1 MRRYGRFCLLAIL
14 LIIAIYFTL
23 PILFSR
29 MESWLEQLQVGHAHT
44 VSTTASTSI
53 VYSIRPKQWLK
64 FALAEQSS
72 HLRIISNAHI
82 KLTDTIVQNPYWTY
96 AISYELLDKKNTML
110 AKGVYHQYSR
120 VTVFKD
126 TQGELVNNNYY
137 TNKNIVPL
145 DGRAILLGLRTM
157 ENAAFLRISLDTINS
172 AVFEAAVRVYVPAKI
187 SEHELATSWQRLS
200 QPEKENMAKNSIYPA
215 TLLSVNEK
223 RNLLK
228 HQWQAVGP
236 MGIGGR
242 SYQSNTLYTLKEKYV
257 EQELQEI
264 VKLAAGLQADSQHH
278 ATIPIPEQGG
288 QLAVTLKA
296 LDGSAL
302 TSPVALKLQWFGRD
316 KEQNWQQ
323 QTGWPIDKDSLD
335 YNIDG
340 GLLVIQPSSPVIV
353 NAYLTTATETKR
365 DISDA
370 LLATKAYLTSFGID
384 FNVLNF
390 QGSPTAMRVDVR
402 RLLTKSITPQDERIS
417 YQWLNDK
424 QQIIGQGELSA
435 LEQPSLFDRVGNI
448 TEGNNISDPLSYY
461 FHLPPQVTRL
471 RLVSSTPGLLV
482 SAYNQP
488 DGFTKT
494 QRIPED
500 AYVAT
505 DAAKASGDQQ
515 LSWFPL
521 RAVNDKS
528 LTQQQGVLW
537 VSGQHRPPE
546 DTPDVLA
553 GKYLWQ
559 DFLPEGETAAHYV
572 LTDYSINAKGG
583 EEPHTQALANVY
595 CALEAKRDTPITLN
609 ATAGLRSV
617 SPELIYLRNEKTPFT
632 AELYLNKKKTL
643 TKDLIGQQ
651 GVMRLPEIPLGN
663 QILRLNTNSSG
674 RWLMNYQAQC
684 KGEQYLKRRVFAL
697 TANAGLNFIVP
708 HAPEDE
714 VLLARLYSP
723 QNTVERSQIKVD
735 IVRTQNP
742 SSPPASVTSSWTY
755 KNRLYD
761 IRPLPT
767 KAMPVLNTQGQ
778 ALGNG
783 ERFAIPLNND
793 LPAGTYQ
800 VRLTLAK
807 GAAGFIMLSQI
818 KAGVHGQRRFFREN
832 GFEAH

>member
-14 LIIAIYFTL
+14 LTIAAYFTL

-29 MESWLEQLQVGHAHT
+29 MEAWLKQLQVGHAHT

-53 VYSIRPKQWLK
+53 AYSIRPKHWLK
-64 FALAEQSS
+64 FVLPEQSS
-72 HLRIISNAHI
+72 HLRIITNAHI
-82 KLTDTIVQNPYWTY
+82 RLADTMAPNPNWTY
-96 AISYELLDKKNTML
+96 AINYELLDKKNTVL
-110 AKGVYHQYSR
+110 AKGVYHQYSHI
-120 VTVFKD
+120 TVYKD

-157 ENAAFLRISLDTINS
+157 ENAAFLRISLDPINS

-187 SEHELATSWQRLS
+187 SEHELATSWLRLS
-200 QPEKENMAKNSIYPA
+200 QSEKENLSKNSIYPA
-215 TLLSVNEK
+215 SLLSTDEK

-228 HQWQAVGP
+228 HQWQALGP
-236 MGIGGR
+236 IGIEGV
-242 SYQSNTLYTLKEKYV
+242 SYHANILYTLKEKYV
-257 EQELQEI
+257 EQALEEI
-264 VKLAAGLQADSQHH
+264 AKLAAGLQADAQHL
-278 ATIPIPEQGG
+278 ATLSIPEQGG
-288 QLAVTLKA
+288 RLAITLKA
-296 LDGSAL
+296 LDGSPL
-302 TSPVALKLQWFGRD
+302 MSPVALTLQWFGRN
-316 KEQNWQQ
+316 KEQRWQRQ
-323 QTGWPIDKDSLD
+323 ADWSVNSDTLD
-335 YNIDG
+335 YTVDG

-365 DISDA
+365 EISDA
-370 LLATKAYLTSFGID
+370 QLAIRTYRTSFGVD
-384 FNVLNF
+384 YNVLNF
-390 QGSPTAMRVDVR
+390 QQRPTAMRVDVR
-402 RLLTKSITPQDERIS
+402 RFLTKNATPQDEHIN
-417 YQWLNDK
+417 YQWLDDK

-435 LEQPSLFDRVGNI
+435 LVQPSLFDRVGSI
-448 TEGNNISDPLSYY
+448 TEGNNVSDPLSYY
-461 FHLPPQVTRL
+461 FRLPPQVTRL
-471 RLVSSTPGLLV
+471 RLVSSTPELLV

-488 DGFTKT
+488 DGFIKN

-500 AYVAT
+500 AYAAT
-505 DAAKASGDQQ
+505 DVNQSPEDQQ

-521 RAVNDKS
+521 RAINDKS

-537 VSGQHRPPE
+537 VSGQRRPP
-546 DTPDVLA
+546 DDNPDVLA

-559 DFLPEGETAAHYV
+559 DFIPEGETAVHYV
-572 LTDYSINAKGG
+572 LTDFPINAKSG
-583 EEPHTQALANVY
+583 EEPHAQALANVY
-595 CALEAKRDTPITLN
+595 CALQANRDTPITFN
-609 ATAGLRSV
+609 ASAGLRSV
-617 SPELIYLRNEKTPFT
+617 SPEMIYLRNAKTPFR
-632 AELYLNKKKTL
+632 AELYLNQKKTL
-643 TKDLIGQQ
+643 TMDLIGQQ

-663 QILRLNTNSSG
+663 QNLRLNTNSSG
-674 RWLMNYQAQC
+674 RWFMNYQAQC
-684 KGEQYLKRRVFAL
+684 TGEQYLKRRVFAL
-697 TANAGLNFIVP
+697 DANAALHFIVQ

-735 IVRTQNP
+735 IVELKNP
-742 SSPPASVTSSWTY
+742 TSPPPSVTSSWTY

-818 KAGVHGQRRFFREN
+818 KVGVHGQRRFFREN
-832 GFEAH
+832 GFETR